1 MMALICTVTLNPALD
16 KILIVDEIRPGE
28 NNRLSNIETDVG
40 GKGTHVSA
48 VLSDLGVDNVATGI
62 LGGSTGRK
70 LQRLLMDRGVACD
83 FVWKQDY
90 ETRTSYIVI
99 EFRYHRHFMLTEKG
113 AEVDGE
119 TVDRLKAKV
128 KELSHKCEYI
138 VFSGGVCPGF
148 DKSIYRELIE
158 ISNKNGVKSV
168 LDASGEFL
176 KEGIK
181 SGPYM
186 IKPNHDEFSQ
196 IMGKNMQDEREIA
209 AHAKQLLGSGIRV
222 VAVTLDRR
230 GCIIVTKEQSWR
242 IYPPDIHA
250 VNTVGCGDVFLAAA
264 LKKIADKN
272 SLDESFIFATALS
285 ATKAMQIKT
294 SKFDLKKAQELI
306 KKIKIEEW
314 T

>member
-1 MMALICTVTLNPALD
+1 MICTVTLNPALD
-16 KILIVDEIRPGE
+16 KILIIDEIRPGE
-28 NNRLSNIETDVG
+28 NNRLSDFKIDVG
-40 GKGTHVSA
+40 GKGTHVAA

-70 LQRLLMDRGVACD
+70 LQRLLTDRGVACD

-99 EFRYHRHFMLTEKG
+99 EFRRHRHFMLTEKE

-119 TVDRLKAKV
+119 TIDRLKAKV
-128 KELSHKCEYI
+128 QELSRKCEYM
-138 VFSGGVCPGF
+138 VFSGGVPPGF
-148 DKSIYRELIE
+148 NKSIYRELIE
-158 ISNKNGVKSV
+158 ISNKHGAKSV

-176 KEGIK
+176 KEGII
-181 SGPYM
+181 SAPYM
-186 IKPNHDEFSQ
+186 IKPNCDEFSQ
-196 IMGKNMQDEREIA
+196 IAEKNMQDEREIA
-209 AHAKQLLGSGIRV
+209 DYAKQLLEKGIHV
-222 VAVTLDRR
+222 VAVSLDRR
-230 GCIIVTKEQSWR
+230 GSLIVTKEKIWR
-242 IYPPDIHA
+242 IYPPEVNT